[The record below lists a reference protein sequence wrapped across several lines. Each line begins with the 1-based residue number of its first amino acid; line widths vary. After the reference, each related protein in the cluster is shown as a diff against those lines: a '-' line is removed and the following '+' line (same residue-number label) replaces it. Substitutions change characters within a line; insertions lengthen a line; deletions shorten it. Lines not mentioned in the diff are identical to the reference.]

1 MYKVLVANRDEY
13 DTKGIEWLLKSSM
26 NAWQVESAQ
35 NEAGLIKKLET
46 FQPDLLIFELD
57 LINEESFGSFLKTTQ
72 IIGPDLIALTM
83 EATFSQA
90 KRAIDMGVSD
100 LILKPISADILLK
113 SARKIHRRNQMISR
127 TAEQKS
133 SQKAE
138 KDFNYQDLFIE
149 ESNSAE
155 PLVSIGIKTK
165 NPLEL
170 PKLFKF
176 LESYTF
182 QKTVHYFILNDMI
195 LIIAEKSDV
204 AWKEESLRFMRDWQE
219 TSAEQIAISIYTGKE
234 GSGTVRSHYL
244 ANRKLMELTFYRG
257 FNQVIEE
264 SSLPKWLSI
273 DPFLTPEEQSRWI
286 DFLNQSDLEALK
298 SWFYEE
304 FLILADPYP
313 EPGLIRIRLTS
324 ILAQI
329 RRHMKTF
336 RLADGDMEKE
346 YLRLFQTILYSPLIY
361 QVINEMISFISFVF
375 ETIRS
380 DKKLKLELTD
390 RVLFFI
396 ETNYWDPK
404 VTLERAAEYADR
416 NPNYISSMLA
426 KKCGKSF
433 RELLNETR
441 IRQSAKLLME
451 SEISIK
457 EIASVCG
464 FRNQQYFNKVFSKI
478 KGMPPNQFRKSMH
491 KTSV

>member
-35 NEAGLIKKLET
+35 NETGLITKLET

-57 LINEESFGSFLKTTQ
+57 LINEESYGSFLKTTQ

-127 TAEQKS
+127 TAEQNS
-133 SQKAE
+133 SQKAD

-149 ESNSAE
+149 ESDSAE
-155 PLVSIGIKTK
+155 SLVSIGIKTK

-170 PKLFKF
+170 PKLFRF

-182 QKTVHYFILNDMI
+182 QKTVHYFILSDMI

-234 GSGTVRSHYL
+234 DSGTVRSHYL

-264 SSLPKWLSI
+264 SSLPKWLAI

>member
-127 TAEQKS
+127 SAEQKS

-478 KGMPPNQFRKSMH
+478 KGMPPNQFKKSMH
-491 KTSV
+491 KTSM

>member
-26 NAWQVESAQ
+26 NGWQIESAQ
-35 NEAGLIKKLET
+35 DETELIRKLESL
-46 FQPDLLIFELD
+46 QPDLLIFELD
-57 LINEESFGSFLKTTQ
+57 LINEERFISFIKTIQ

-113 SARKIHRRNQMISR
+113 SARKIHRRYQMNNRI
-127 TAEQKS
+127 AERMP

-138 KDFNYQDLFIE
+138 KVFNYQELFLE
-149 ESNSAE
+149 GPHPAE
-155 PLVSIGIKTK
+155 PCVSIGIKTE

-170 PKLFKF
+170 PKLYKF
-176 LESYTF
+176 LESYPF
-182 QKTVHYFILNDMI
+182 QKTVHSFILSDMV
-195 LIIAEKSDV
+195 LIVAEKTNA
-204 AWKEESLRFMRDWQE
+204 AWKEESVRFMRDWQE
-219 TSAEQIAISIYTGKE
+219 TSAEQVAISICTGQQDHN
-234 GSGTVRSHYL
+234 TVRGHYL

-257 FNQVIEE
+257 FNQIIEE
-264 SSLPKWLSI
+264 NSSPEWQSI
-273 DPFLTPEEQSRWI
+273 DPFLSPEEQSRWI
-286 DFLNQSDLEALK
+286 DFLNQSDLEGIK
-298 SWFYEE
+298 SWFHEE
-304 FLILADPYP
+304 FLVLAEPYP

-336 RLADGDMEKE
+336 RLAGGEMEKE

-361 QVINEMISFISFVF
+361 RVISEMISFISYIF

-396 ETNYWDPK
+396 ETNYWDSA
-404 VTLERAAEYADR
+404 VTLERAADYADR
-416 NPNYISSMLA
+416 NPNYISSLLA
-426 KKCGKSF
+426 KKYGKSF

-441 IRQSAKLLME
+441 IRQSAKLLIE
-451 SEISIK
+451 SEMSIK

-478 KGMPPNQFRKSMH
+478 KGMPPNQFRKGMF

>member
-127 TAEQKS
+127 SAEQKS

-155 PLVSIGIKTK
+155 PLVSIGIKSK

-182 QKTVHYFILNDMI
+182 QKTVHYFILSDMI

-491 KTSV
+491 KTSM

>member
-35 NEAGLIKKLET
+35 NESGLIKKLET

-57 LINEESFGSFLKTTQ
+57 LINEESYGSFLKTTQ

-127 TAEQKS
+127 TAAKKS

>member
-127 TAEQKS
+127 SAEQKS

-155 PLVSIGIKTK
+155 PLVSIGIKSK

-182 QKTVHYFILNDMI
+182 QKTVHYFILSDMI

>member
-26 NAWQVESAQ
+26 NAWEVESAED
-35 NEAGLIKKLET
+35 EAGLIKKLET

-57 LINEESFGSFLKTTQ
+57 LIKEDRYSSFLKTIQ

-90 KRAIDMGVSD
+90 KRAIDMGVAD

-113 SARKIHRRNQMISR
+113 SARNIHRRQKLK
-127 TAEQKS
+127 TPAAVKS
-133 SQKAE
+133 SGMITDKA
-138 KDFNYQDLFIE
+138 FNYQDIFLEASEPE
-149 ESNSAE
+149 E
-155 PLVSIGIKTK
+155 PFLSIGIKTE
-165 NPLEL
+165 NVLEL
-170 PKLFKF
+170 PMLYEF
-176 LESYTF
+176 LESYAF
-182 QKTVHYFILNDMI
+182 QKKADYFILSDMV
-195 LIIAEKSDV
+195 LIISENSGV
-204 AWKEESLRFMRDWQE
+204 SWKEESVRFMRNWQE
-219 TSAEQIAISIYTGKE
+219 TSSEPIAISIYTAQE
-234 GSGTVRSHYL
+234 GPNTLKSHYD
-244 ANRKLMELTFYRG
+244 ANRKLMELTFFRG

-264 SSLPKWLSI
+264 NLLPAWLSI
-273 DPFLTPEEQSRWI
+273 DPFLTPEEQSSWI
-286 DFLNQSDLEALK
+286 DFLNQADLEGIK
-298 SWFYEE
+298 SWFSKE
-304 FLILADPYP
+304 FLILEDPYP

-336 RLADGDMEKE
+336 RLADGEMEKE

-361 QVINEMISFISFVF
+361 RIINEMISFISYVF

-380 DKKLKLELTD
+380 DKKLKLDLTD
-390 RVLFFI
+390 RVQFFI
-396 ETNYWDPK
+396 ETNYWDSS

-441 IRQSAKLLME
+441 IRQSSKLLLE
-451 SEISIK
+451 SEMTIK
-457 EIASVCG
+457 EISSACG

-478 KGMPPNQFRKSMH
+478 KGMPPNQFRKSLH
-491 KTSV
+491 KTSY

>member
-26 NAWQVESAQ
+26 NAWDVESAED
-35 NEAGLIKKLET
+35 EAGLIKKLET

-57 LINEESFGSFLKTTQ
+57 LIKEDRYSSFLNTIQ

-90 KRAIDMGVSD
+90 KRAIDMGVAD

-113 SARKIHRRNQMISR
+113 SARNIQRR
-127 TAEQKS
+127 QKLRAPV
-133 SQKAE
+133 AE
-138 KDFNYQDLFIE
+138 KSTSVAAEKAFNYQNIFLE
-149 ESNSAE
+149 ASEPAE
-155 PLVSIGIKTK
+155 PFLSMGIKTE
-165 NPLEL
+165 NVLEL
-170 PKLFKF
+170 PMLYEF
-176 LESYTF
+176 LESHAF
-182 QKTVHYFILNDMI
+182 QKPADFFILSDMV
-195 LIIAEKSDV
+195 LIFAEKSGV
-204 AWKEESLRFMRDWQE
+204 SWKEESVRFMRNWQE
-219 TSAEQIAISIYTGKE
+219 TSAEPIAISIYTAQE
-234 GSGTVRSHYL
+234 GPNTLKSHYD
-244 ANRKLMELTFYRG
+244 ANRKLMELTFFRG

-264 SSLPKWLSI
+264 NSLPKWLSI
-273 DPFLTPEEQSRWI
+273 DPFLTPEEQSSWI
-286 DFLNQSDLEALK
+286 DFLNQADLEGIK
-298 SWFYEE
+298 SWFSKE
-304 FLILADPYP
+304 FLILEDPYP

-336 RLADGDMEKE
+336 RLAGGEMEKE

-361 QVINEMISFISFVF
+361 RIINEMISFISYVF

-380 DKKLKLELTD
+380 DKKLKLDLTD
-390 RVLFFI
+390 RVQFFI
-396 ETNYWDPK
+396 ETNYWDSS

-441 IRQSAKLLME
+441 IRQSSKLLLE
-451 SEISIK
+451 SEMSIK
-457 EIASVCG
+457 EISSACG

-478 KGMPPNQFRKSMH
+478 KGMPPKQFRKSLH
-491 KTSV
+491 NTSF

>member
-127 TAEQKS
+127 SAEQKS

-491 KTSV
+491 KTSM